1 MHLIHRKET
10 LHHTG
15 ETTGSKRATLLSC
28 CWVALR
34 QCVHWV
40 TTRDL
45 RLTTSFIMSSGK
57 TCSVFNCSNNSN
69 KMTNWKKKQCER
81 HKIPRVDC
89 PCLVPYG
96 LHRFPGRAQDEDIR
110 QKWVKNINRQGWV
123 PNNNSRVCGIHF
135 PDGRPTKEHPY
146 PVLHMGYEPH
156 AGLLPSGR
164 APPKRGCVEPLTV
177 NALQVNRFAA
187 EPADV
192 EVDVDNLENIP
203 LQKCDVGDQWPEIS
217 EHNCCSSKSTKD
229 RVTQTDSAPSTSAS
243 DLDDKDSVAAQ
254 DSSSPV
260 FVPSVFPWS
269 QQSQKLNTNMGRNQ
283 RKRLID
289 DMGTPPHQPVAWT
302 TKQAGHLAK
311 RAPEVK
317 KEDVIEV
324 IVGETGERTPTTNVS
339 ESLETF
345 NIEGRYAAGT
355 WEQATVEAIMSLRL
369 LGTTVTATQVAQT
382 IIANLKDENDFLRAH
397 NANLRSELNAKQ
409 WTHEQE
415 IGDLQERLEML
426 KQKCS
431 CGAMS
436 EKTVT
441 SSEAALSDV
450 MVAEIKTEHL
460 SYVDGLEIART

>member
-1 MHLIHRKET
+1 
-10 LHHTG
+10 
-15 ETTGSKRATLLSC
+15 
-28 CWVALR
+28 
-34 QCVHWV
+34 
-40 TTRDL
+40 
-45 RLTTSFIMSSGK
+45 MSSGK
-57 TCSVFNCSNNSN
+57 TCSVFNCSNSSN
-69 KMTNWKKKQCER
+69 KITIWKKKQCER
-81 HKIPRVDC
+81 HKLPRVDC

-156 AGLLPSGR
+156 AELLPSGR

-254 DSSSPV
+254 DSSSPI

-283 RKRLID
+283 RKRLVD
-289 DMGTPPHQPVAWT
+289 DMGTPPHQPVALT
-302 TKQAGHLAK
+302 TKQGSAGHLAK

-324 IVGETGERTPTTNVS
+324 IVGETGETPTTNVS
-339 ESLETF
+339 ESPETF

-355 WEQATVEAIMSLRL
+355 WEQATVEAIMSLRS

-415 IGDLQERLEML
+415 IGDLQERLERL

-431 CGAMS
+431 CGAIS
-436 EKTVT
+436 ENTDT
-441 SSEAALSDV
+441 SSEAALSDI

>member
-1 MHLIHRKET
+1 
-10 LHHTG
+10 
-15 ETTGSKRATLLSC
+15 
-28 CWVALR
+28 
-34 QCVHWV
+34 
-40 TTRDL
+40 
-45 RLTTSFIMSSGK
+45 MSSGK
-57 TCSVFNCSNNSN
+57 TCSVFNCSNSSN
-69 KMTNWKKKQCER
+69 KITIWKKKQCER
-81 HKIPRVDC
+81 HKLPRVDC

-156 AGLLPSGR
+156 AELLPSGR

-254 DSSSPV
+254 DSSSPI

-283 RKRLID
+283 RKRLVD
-289 DMGTPPHQPVAWT
+289 DMGTPPHQPVALTTKQGVASLDSSNPDFGSSVFPWLHQSLKAKMGRNQRKRRIDDMGTPPNQPVAWT
-302 TKQAGHLAK
+302 TKQGHLAK

-317 KEDVIEV
+317 KEDVTEV
-324 IVGETGERTPTTNVS
+324 IVGETGERTPTANAS
-339 ESLETF
+339 ESPETF
-345 NIEGRYAAGT
+345 SVEGRYAAGT

-369 LGTTVTATQVAQT
+369 LGTTVTTTQVAQT

-415 IGDLQERLEML
+415 ISDLQERLEIL

-460 SYVDGLEIART
+460 SLC